1 MNLILWENNQIGN
14 YSSGIIDL
22 FKMDVGEKYT
32 LPMLQILIFFFD
44 PDMNASSS
52 NPIRVVGIDTMHEKG
67 GFWTQFYNMTWI
79 NSTTAEPPQSLRDE
93 SRVELTRISEDVWVL
108 DVDAWMVSYFG
119 PSLYSGNMK
128 DYVKLSF
135 NLTIN
140 KKRAM

>member
-1 MNLILWENNQIGN
+1 
-14 YSSGIIDL
+14 
-22 FKMDVGEKYT
+22 MDVGEKYT

-52 NPIRVVGIDTMHEKG
+52 NPIWVVGIDTMHEKG

-108 DVDAWMVSYFG
+108 DVDA
-119 PSLYSGNMK
+119 
-128 DYVKLSF
+128 
-135 NLTIN
+135 
-140 KKRAM
+140 